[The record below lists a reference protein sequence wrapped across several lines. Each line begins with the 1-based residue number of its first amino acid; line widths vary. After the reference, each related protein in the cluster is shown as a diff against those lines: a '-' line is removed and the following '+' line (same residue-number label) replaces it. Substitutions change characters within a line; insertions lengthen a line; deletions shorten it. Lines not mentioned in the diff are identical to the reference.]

1 MKKYIP
7 YIILVVATVIVIK
20 AIDWT
25 TDVTGDLEAEK
36 IQLLEDLNMW
46 KDKWESAEAERIK
59 LQENRKVNEEL
70 IRAYETQN
78 DSLINVMRNGTRAER
93 DSTGAA
99 LIGRLRMR
107 HNVKTLNERG
117 LRPTR

>member
-1 MKKYIP
+1 MKKYLP
-7 YIILVVATVIVIK
+7 YGLFVLTLIVSILFIKNVADTNSTLESDK
-20 AIDWT
+20 AIM
-25 TDVTGDLEAEK
+25 LEN
-36 IQLLEDLNMW
+36 INMW
-46 KDKWESAEAERIK
+46 KDKWESAEVERIK
-59 LQENRKVNEEL
+59 LQEERKVNEQL
-70 IRAYETQN
+70 IQAYETEN

-107 HNVKTLNERG
+107 HNIETLNERG

>member
-1 MKKYIP
+1 MKKYLP
-7 YIILVVATVIVIK
+7 YILLISTVIISILFIQNISDTNSK
-20 AIDWT
+20 
-25 TDVTGDLEAEK
+25 LESEKSEMLEK
-36 IQLLEDLNMW
+36 INELVDLYNT
-46 KDKWESAEAERIK
+46 AEVERIK
-59 LQENRKVNEEL
+59 LQEERKVNEQL
-70 IRAYETQN
+70 IQAYETEN

-107 HNVKTLNERG
+107 HNIETLNERG